1 MCLINEPLNVF
12 KDVISTIESC
22 GFEIQY
28 LPPYS
33 PDFNPI
39 ELSFSV
45 LKKVLRRQ
53 QDVRGDESPEEFA
66 RLVLEATKV
75 AVTPQMARNEFRHC
89 HIRVD

>member
-1 MCLINEPLNVF
+1 M
-12 KDVISTIESC
+12 IEAR
-22 GFEIQY
+22 GFEVRY

-39 ELSFSV
+39 EFSFSV
-45 LKKVLRRQ
+45 LKKVLKRR

-66 RLVLEATKV
+66 HLVLEAAKE
-75 AVTPQMARNEFRHC
+75 AVTPAMARNEFRHC